1 MLLMFLLLTKSL
13 GYANAASL
21 KYKTN
26 SVHRIQN
33 VIRSGWKLMKLSHVI
48 ISAALC
54 LSITACQTPL
64 YKAVESNNVTAVKRE
79 LAKGADPDDKPSG
92 AHWIW
97 RGPLL
102 PIVATLDL
110 AELALVYGT
119 GGLGAIPLCII
130 YFPFCWPCYSVAE
143 TVVDFS
149 LTEGVYGAY
158 NTSAT
163 EIVHSPEVAYA
174 MAFSPKMNRSAA
186 AVNVYRL
193 AMEYALERDE
203 NETVQRLLSMGAKAG
218 TEHLSTA
225 ISRGNWAGVDLFLS
239 KGIKP
244 EQEHLS
250 EALKKNNTTYADK
263 FISMG
268 IKPDGRDLCIV
279 LANKNYAY
287 AKKLM
292 SMGVAPSSDM
302 LIQAIKT
309 GDATAARML
318 IDAGLS
324 LNAPLYQNSYQFIA
338 AEAGHLD
345 LYIKLGGIMV
355 SQPEAP
361 PIDCPSCGGDGISG
375 WSTARCGACGG
386 GGTLSSS
393 YTKSNWYAG
402 CDPNDPNTRGYS
414 TVTSES
420 TCRSCGGSGR
430 VEVRI
435 PCKKC
440 EGKGKVSRYQIL

>member
-1 MLLMFLLLTKSL
+1 
-13 GYANAASL
+13 
-21 KYKTN
+21 
-26 SVHRIQN
+26 
-33 VIRSGWKLMKLSHVI
+33 MKLSHVI

-64 YKAVESNNVTAVKRE
+64 YKAVKSNNVTAVKRE

-97 RGPLL
+97 RGPIL
-102 PIVATLDL
+102 PIAATIDVVEVVSVVATLGMGIIAYPL
-110 AELALVYGT
+110 FYLPFYGFDIEKAADAV
-119 GGLGAIPLCII
+119 L
-130 YFPFCWPCYSVAE
+130 PF
-143 TVVDFS
+143 T

-163 EIVHSPEVAYA
+163 EIVHTPEVAYA

-186 AVNVYRL
+186 AVNVYTL

-218 TEHLSTA
+218 TKHLSTA
-225 ISRGNWAGVDLFLS
+225 ISRGNWAGVDLFLI

-250 EALKKNNTTYADK
+250 EALKENNTTYADK

-268 IKPDGRDLCIV
+268 IKPGGSDLCNV